1 MNGRGSWFTLAKMTI
16 RGFDEL
22 ELKLSQI
29 GKMSTEIAKDVVM
42 AGAQP
47 VADEIRRGL
56 ESLPVDELKQLKPGE
71 KFDVTPYGELKD
83 LADSLGI
90 APPDVDSQ
98 GNVNTKIGFDGYGS
112 YPSKKYPKGLPNKL
126 LARAI
131 ESGSS
136 VRQKKPFVRQAVN
149 RSKKRAIEEM
159 KKKCDEEIKLIM
171 E

>member
-1 MNGRGSWFTLAKMTI
+1 MAKMTFK
-16 RGFDEL
+16 GTDEL
-22 ELKLSQI
+22 ALQLSKL
-29 GKMSTEIAKDVVM
+29 GKMSAVIAKDVVM

-56 ESLPVDELKQLKPGE
+56 ESLPVDELKQLKVGE
-71 KFDVTPYGELKD
+71 KFNVSAYGELKD

-90 APPDVDSQ
+90 APPDIDNA
-98 GNVNTKIGFDGYGS
+98 GNANTKIGFDGYGS
-112 YPSKKYPKGLPNKL
+112 YPSEKYPNGLPNPL

-136 VRQKKPFVRQAVN
+136 VRKKRPFIRQAVN
-149 RSKKRAIEEM
+149 KSKKKALDEM
-159 KKKCDEEIKLIM
+159 RKKCDEEIKIIF

>member
-1 MNGRGSWFTLAKMTI
+1 MAKMTI
-16 RGFDEL
+16 KGTDEL
-22 ELKLSQI
+22 ALQLSKL
-29 GKMSTEIAKDVVM
+29 GNKSTEIAKDVVM

-56 ESLPVDELKQLKPGE
+56 ESLPVDELKQLKNGE

-83 LADSLGI
+83 LSDSLGI
-90 APPDVDSQ
+90 TKPDVDGA

-112 YPSKKYPKGLPNKL
+112 YPSEKYPKGLPNPL

-136 VRQKKPFVRQAVN
+136 VRQKKPFIRQAVN
-149 RSKKRAIEEM
+149 KSKKKALEEM
-159 KKKCDEEIKLIM
+159 QKKCDEEIKIIF